1 MLAIVM
7 DTETG
12 CPTRGS
18 AVSTLVSTLMSL
30 SEHSTTSV
38 EVGEGLALT
47 SVADGDGDAEVGD
60 PLGLGDAE
68 AVGAGAAGAAVE
80 SGSPPDG
87 HNTMTAINTNNTAP
101 TTTARRRQYTVGG
114 SGPIGFMRLSTLPG

>member
-1 MLAIVM
+1 
-7 DTETG
+7 
-12 CPTRGS
+12 
-18 AVSTLVSTLMSL
+18 MSL

-47 SVADGDGDAEVGD
+47 SVADGDGDDEVGD
-60 PLGLGDAE
+60 PLGLGDTE
-68 AVGAGAAGAAVE
+68 AVEAGVVGAAVE

-87 HNTMTAINTNNTAP
+87 QNMMTATNTKSSAP
-101 TTTARRRQYTVGG
+101 TTTARRRQYTAGG